1 MNTTEPEILGL
12 LTAADRDAFLS
23 GLAENGPVSRGR
35 YVDGTPIWLVTGYD
49 ESVAALTDPRFSSD
63 VTKQSKLD
71 VAAAAGLPVD
81 VAPYLMHT
89 LGAYDPPDHTR
100 LRRLVSREF
109 TAHRVERLRPRIQ
122 EITDELLDGLPGEFD
137 LIERFAY
144 PLPIQVIC
152 ELLGVPTH
160 DRDVWRAWA
169 GDLTAPDLD
178 RIASG
183 ARGLVAYMTELVGA
197 KRAGGADDLLSALV
211 RVQEDDGD
219 RLSDEELIAL
229 SISMLIAGHETTVGL
244 ISQSVR
250 LLLTHPDLLAR
261 LRADPDAVAAAVEE
275 FLRVTG
281 PAEIAVMRYTLQPVE
296 LGGVTIPAGEPVQV
310 VYASANR
317 DPRRFDRPALLDPR
331 RADNPHLGF
340 GHGIH
345 YCLGAALARAEAQI
359 ALRTLLS
366 RFPGLTLAVPPSEIG
381 WRPGMARALDALP
394 VRTSP
399 M

>member
-49 ESVAALTDPRFSSD
+49 ESVAVLTDPRFSSD

-71 VAAAAGLPVD
+71 VAAAAGLPAD

-109 TAHRVERLRPRIQ
+109 TARRVERLRPRIQ
-122 EITDELLDGLPGEFD
+122 EITDELLAGLPGEFD

-152 ELLGVPTH
+152 ELLGVPTR

-197 KRAGGADDLLSALV
+197 KRTDGADDLLSALV

-229 SISMLIAGHETTVGL
+229 AISMLIAGHETTVGL

-261 LRADPDAVAAAVEE
+261 LRADPAAMEE
-275 FLRVTG
+275 FPACHRTG
-281 PAEIAVMRYTLQPVE
+281 RDRGHALHAPAGRARRLGHPGGRAGP
-296 LGGVTIPAGEPVQV
+296 GGV
-310 VYASANR
+310 
-317 DPRRFDRPALLDPR
+317 RRRQP
-331 RADNPHLGF
+331 
-340 GHGIH
+340 
-345 YCLGAALARAEAQI
+345 
-359 ALRTLLS
+359 
-366 RFPGLTLAVPPSEIG
+366 
-381 WRPGMARALDALP
+381 
-394 VRTSP
+394 
-399 M
+399 